1 MKTHKMDLVYVCRP
15 GDNEELRY
23 SIRSVE
29 ANLKHGK
36 IWVVGYR
43 PDWYSGNFI
52 SVEDTSSKF
61 NNIINCLKVV
71 VDTEDVAEDFIFM
84 NDDFFLLKQLDS
96 IPIYHGGPLLDKVE
110 KYMSIISNS
119 YARLLQRTYLELI
132 ASGIPDPLDYDIH
145 VPMSMTKSGLKKAL
159 TKAYFP
165 RSAYGN
171 IMNVGG
177 ELTRDV
183 KSYQKGSYLSSN
195 SYDFENGSLPFVST
209 EDGSFRDVYNALL
222 KDMFPNPSKYEV

>member
-1 MKTHKMDLVYVCRP
+1 MSLKTDLVYVCRP

-23 SIRSVE
+23 SIRSVV
-29 ANLKHGK
+29 ANLKHNK
-36 IWVVGYR
+36 IWIVGYK
-43 PDWYSGNFI
+43 PDWYTGDFI

-71 VDTEDVAEDFIFM
+71 IDSEDVSENFIFM

-96 IPIYHGGPLLDKVE
+96 IPVLHGGLLFDKVE

-119 YARLLQRTYLELI
+119 YARLLQRTYHELVN
-132 ASGIPDPLDYDIH
+132 SGISDPLDYDIH
-145 VPMSMTKSGLKKAL
+145 VPMPMTKSGLRLAI

-171 IMNVGG
+171 IMSIGG

-183 KSYQKGSYLSSN
+183 KAYQKGSYLSSN
-195 SYDFENGSLPFVST
+195 SYDFENGSLPFISS
-209 EDGSFRDVYNALL
+209 EDGSFRDVYNLLL
-222 KDMFPNPSKYEV
+222 KDMFPSPTKYEL